1 MKLDVKATV
10 LTAAIVWGGLAMF
23 LTGLG
28 NLLWSG
34 YGQGFLDAMASSFTG
49 EYQLWVRH
57 SDRRM
62 VRQPGRMR
70 ERAGNPVRARR
81 SRHGRMVARLERG
94 HWPLTLANRPM
105 RAP

>member
-34 YGQGFLDAMASSFTG
+34 YGQGFLDAMASLYPGYHATASFGQVIVGTLYG
-49 EYQLWVRH
+49 
-57 SDRRM
+57 
-62 VRQPGRMR
+62 
-70 ERAGNPVRARR
+70 AGDGAICGGVFAWLYN
-81 SRHGRMVARLERG
+81 RL
-94 HWPLTLANRPM
+94 AS
-105 RAP
+105 A